1 MSTDTLTASAIL
13 ERIRRDGVRKT
24 ASALR
29 KPPLSSRLLQELA
42 ELAEP
47 SAAQQFVAAYP
58 LSPSHLLENLAQT
71 AQDPEVFPY
80 LATNPR
86 TPPHLL
92 STFAAHENP
101 EVRVHVATHPQLAAR
116 ELLNLAQDPDTAVR
130 RAVASNPSL
139 RLPHYAALATDAN
152 PGVRLQL
159 SSQPAL
165 PTQVALVLAADAST
179 VVRTHTIAI
188 TTTAEDELLLGW
200 AASDEEDV
208 QLALG
213 SRKNLPTP
221 VRALLHL
228 SPHATVRRVAREL
241 LEPDP
246 IALLHII
253 THGEA
258 DEHVWVASRP
268 QLAAP
273 LQRHLAQSDNI
284 IARGTGVT
292 PVDCTSVECSP
303 PVPPVFPVRVALA
316 ANPSLVPDIADYF
329 VALADESVCVALAT
343 NPALSPEH
351 VQSLAAT
358 RLPAVLTALAYRDD
372 LYAELIP
379 FLLEHSPDFLRH
391 WAIQQKPATVANA
404 ELAHRLLANP
414 LPSIR
419 ALAVAS
425 HAWRRAEL
433 YDFARDRSPAVRL
446 AALRHPHA
454 PEDLLAS
461 LLLDPAPEIVL
472 AATATQ
478 TARATAARST
488 PLASPL
494 SVPIPSN
501 LSALSAALAAPPVP
515 SPRSEP
521 STLNAQLSTKLNQLK
536 RLFWK

>member
-1 MSTDTLTASAIL
+1 MSTDTLTSSALL

-92 STFAAHENP
+92 SAFAAHENP

-139 RLPHYAALATDAN
+139 RLPHHAALATDAN
-152 PGVRLQL
+152 PGVRLRL

-165 PTQVALVLAADAST
+165 PAQVALVLAADAST
-179 VVRTHTIAI
+179 VVRTHTIA

-213 SRKNLPTP
+213 SRKNLPAP
-221 VRALLHL
+221 VRALLLL

-246 IALLHII
+246 IALLYVI
-253 THGEA
+253 THGEP
-258 DEHVWVASRP
+258 DEHVWVAARP
-268 QLAAP
+268 HLAAP
-273 LQRHLAQSDNI
+273 LQRQLAQSDTI
-284 IARGTGVT
+284 SERGNGVT
-292 PVDCTSVECSP
+292 LVDFASVEGST

-446 AALRHPHA
+446 AALRHSHA
-454 PEDLLAS
+454 PDDLLAS

-494 SVPIPSN
+494 SVPLRSD
-501 LSALSAALAAPPVP
+501 LSALSSTLSAPPASP
-515 SPRSEP
+515 PRSDP

-536 RLFWK
+536 RLFWQ